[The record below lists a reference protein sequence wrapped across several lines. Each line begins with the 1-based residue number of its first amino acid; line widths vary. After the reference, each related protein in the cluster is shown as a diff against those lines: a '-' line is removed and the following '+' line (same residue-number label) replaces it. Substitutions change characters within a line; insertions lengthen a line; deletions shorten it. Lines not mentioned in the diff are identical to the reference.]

1 MILNAISE
9 TSVIRCKMLP
19 HIFIFIK
26 NTNLKQKHTE
36 VTQSTNVILDNS
48 VGYLQ
53 RHCYVDYSTVCVLCG
68 CTIKFMGY
76 NINQKE
82 EQATTKEESV

>member
-1 MILNAISE
+1 MY
-9 TSVIRCKMLP
+9 
-19 HIFIFIK
+19 IFYLLK
-26 NTNLKQKHTE
+26 NTNLKHKHTE

-53 RHCYVDYSTVCVLCG
+53 RHCYVDYSAVLHTEGSCILYIAA
-68 CTIKFMGY
+68 IKFMGY